1 MLVWTLNPQRR
12 PRVLLRPQHSA
23 FWSVSFIF
31 TMDVPPSQ
39 TIYVGNL
46 YEKLPKEG
54 PHCPVISAWFR
65 MNV

>member
-1 MLVWTLNPQRR
+1 
-12 PRVLLRPQHSA
+12 
-23 FWSVSFIF
+23 
-31 TMDVPPSQ
+31 MDVPPSQ